1 MAESFPQGG
10 KVVLLAPRMESRGT
24 SEYSLNLARELK
36 EQGIDVTVLCAPGP
50 MLEALSRVGVTVE
63 VFDHLE
69 RFGLRLGERK
79 RFLSAC
85 KRAAPQLIHAQGL
98 RVADAL
104 RVLARDVS
112 VPLVLTMH
120 WVPEHPRPVRRL
132 CGMLSGII
140 ATSQTVREG
149 LVNDCGVARDKVKVI
164 PNGID
169 ARRLEGR
176 TVEPILRTGLP
187 VIASLGPIEERRGHE
202 LFVRAAALVAGH
214 GREAQFVIAGEGDEL
229 PGLRRLIRDLGLER
243 STTLATDFGTYED
256 IIEAIDI
263 VVQSSQVDVSGFSI
277 LEAMAHGRP
286 VVAFST
292 GTACEIIEDGKSGL
306 LIPKGDVEA
315 LAAAI
320 EDLIANP
327 PKARE
332 MGQSARRHVRE
343 NFDARALARQTV
355 DYYASLLSA

>member
-1 MAESFPQGG
+1 MA
-10 KVVLLAPRMESRGT
+10 SRGT
-24 SEYSLNLARELK
+24 SEYSLNLARELR

-50 MLEALSRVGVTVE
+50 MLEPLRRVGVAIE
-63 VFDHLE
+63 VFEHLE
-69 RFGLRLGERK
+69 RLGLRMGERK
-79 RFLSAC
+79 RFVSAC
-85 KRAAPQLIHAQGL
+85 ERADPQIIHAQGL

-104 RVLARDVS
+104 RVLARGCS
-112 VPLVLTMH
+112 APLILTMH
-120 WVPEHPRPVRRL
+120 WVPERSGSVRRV
-132 CGMLSGII
+132 CRMLAGII

-176 TVEPILRTGLP
+176 TLQPVLRSEIP

-214 GREAQFVIAGEGDEL
+214 GRQAQFVIAGEGDEL
-229 PGLRRLIRDLGLER
+229 PGLRRLIRDQGLET

-256 IIEAIDI
+256 ILDAIDI

-277 LEAMAHGRP
+277 LGAMAHGRP
-286 VVAFST
+286 VVAFNT
-292 GTACEIIEDGKSGL
+292 GTACEIIEDGKNGL

-315 LAAAI
+315 LAEAI
-320 EDLIANP
+320 EGLIGDP
-327 PKARE
+327 PRARE
-332 MGQSARRHVRE
+332 LGQSARRHVRE
-343 NFDARALARQTV
+343 NFDVRALARQTV
-355 DYYASLLSA
+355 DYYASVLST